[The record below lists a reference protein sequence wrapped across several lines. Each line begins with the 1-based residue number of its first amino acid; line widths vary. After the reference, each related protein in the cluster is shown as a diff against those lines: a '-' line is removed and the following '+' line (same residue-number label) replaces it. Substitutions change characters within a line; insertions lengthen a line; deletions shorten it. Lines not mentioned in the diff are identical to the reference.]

1 MENGKYYAEHGSI
14 FSPVSPGLPGIVGRA
29 QRAAIDATYG
39 APQTSEY
46 VAPYHDLSDISD
58 FEPSPEQLEAQ
69 RLDRRKRI
77 GHDLGS
83 VSLEVMDLVNENKEI
98 GKRGPRAILD
108 DILSGENRRRA
119 KVIEEN
125 TVRLD
130 GRNSEIRDARFTAR
144 NIFTAGSVVRGIKKE
159 LGHAGYGDRLKYDIG
174 DIWQYGYETAYNL
187 KAPGVQKAVIEAARS
202 EAEAAGVHIT
212 PTVDIAEN
220 IHKV

>member
-1 MENGKYYAEHGSI
+1 MSHEQYYAQHGSF
-14 FSPVSPGLPGIVGRA
+14 FSPNSPGLPGIIANA

-46 VAPYHDLSDISD
+46 VAPYHDLSDIPD

-83 VSLEVMDLVNENKEI
+83 VSLEVMNLVNENKEI
-98 GKRGPRAILD
+98 GKRGPQAIID
-108 DILSGENRRRA
+108 DILSGANMRRA
-119 KVIEEN
+119 NTIEDH
-125 TVRLD
+125 TARLL
-130 GRNSEIRDARFTAR
+130 GRDAEIKAARFSAR

-159 LGHAGYGDRLKYDIG
+159 LGYDSSPGRMYTDEGYVWDQR
-174 DIWQYGYETAYNL
+174 YETAYNMGT
-187 KAPGVQKAVIEAARS
+187 PGVQEAVIEAARS